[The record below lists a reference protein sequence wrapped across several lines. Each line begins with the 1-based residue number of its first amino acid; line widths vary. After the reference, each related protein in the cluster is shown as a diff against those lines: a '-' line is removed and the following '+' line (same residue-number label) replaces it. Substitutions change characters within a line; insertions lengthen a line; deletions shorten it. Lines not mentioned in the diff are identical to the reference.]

1 MREGV
6 GLGGQEGKGDRGV
19 RWDGEGMQ
27 PGVAAGK
34 GRGKKAVGERKGVP
48 GLRGQPGTYS
58 QAGAGSTWES
68 PAEEGGARGW
78 PPQNDCPLGPPDT
91 GGSGTLPS
99 PASPVLPC
107 LPRRVSLSFSPSLPS
122 LSPRLMPREARRSAA
137 SPPTSPAAA
146 SPGGTRRD
154 RGRGRGVGG
163 SGGASPSPPRE
174 ELEGPGSV
182 GPARGG
188 SRLPQPS
195 PGVSGALE
203 PGGEGEIKPE
213 GWEGVNKGRLQPLDG
228 GKKNKKWG
236 NLPMACACELLL
248 IQRFDRNSFGRREQ
262 M

>member
-34 GRGKKAVGERKGVP
+34 GRGKKAVGERKGIP

-78 PPQNDCPLGPPDT
+78 PPQSDCPLGPPDT

-107 LPRRVSLSFSPSLPS
+107 LPRRVSLFLS
-122 LSPRLMPREARRSAA
+122 LSPLPF
-137 SPPTSPAAA
+137 PTSDA
-146 SPGGTRRD
+146 SGGKALRRLSSHFPRRRLPGRD
-154 RGRGRGVGG
+154 PPRSGPGARGRGVGG
-163 SGGASPSPPRE
+163 SLPEPSPGGTGGSR
-174 ELEGPGSV
+174 LRGAGP
-182 GPARGG
+182 GG

-203 PGGEGEIKPE
+203 PGGEGEKAR
-213 GWEGVNKGRLQPLDG
+213 GVGGCQKREAAALRW
-228 GKKNKKWG
+228 GKKKKNGEICRWRVR
-236 NLPMACACELLL
+236 ASCC
-248 IQRFDRNSFGRREQ
+248 
-262 M
+262 